1 MNNSCEMT
9 DAEWEAKWNGPRD
22 RLLKEKFSNVPCD
35 IKDISPVT
43 RITDVNWEKK
53 IDFMAKPDNRITHPM
68 NSDTIGLDEI
78 NRQLAENNGRLVVVE
93 RDHKVEAA

>member
-43 RITDVNWEKK
+43 RITDVN
-53 IDFMAKPDNRITHPM
+53 
-68 NSDTIGLDEI
+68 
-78 NRQLAENNGRLVVVE
+78 
-93 RDHKVEAA
+93 